1 MQLDDDLI
9 MLFKLITGE
18 LIIGV
23 LDFDLTEEDKSSGV
37 LYVKYPVV
45 MGVSQD
51 SLYLTKYNQFSK
63 LNFIMIMEN
72 NIVYVDIP
80 DDRIMTLYK
89 EFLKPKVPQSKI
101 DDEGV
106 EHSVH

>member
-23 LDFDLTEEDKSSGV
+23 LDRDLTEENKSSGV

-45 MGVSQD
+45 IGVSQD
-51 SLYLTKYNQFSK
+51 SMYLARYNQFSK
-63 LNFIMIMEN
+63 LNLIMIMEN
-72 NIVYVDIP
+72 NVVYVDIP
-80 DDRIMTLYK
+80 DDRITALYK
-89 EFLKPKVPQSKI
+89 KMLEPKVQQSKI